1 MMDSRSHA
9 LLACLLVASSFF
21 AAQES
26 ARAAQDALAPSS
38 IRWISST
45 ESAPWKQM
53 TVEAAS
59 SSAQI
64 STAQTS
70 AALAIQ
76 LDDHTAYQTIDGF
89 GSCFNDLGWDALQ
102 ALDPPAREQAL
113 QSLFAPSGAN
123 FTLGRAPMG
132 ANDFALGWYSYD
144 ETPGDYALKNFS
156 IDHDRQT
163 LLPFIHAAMRYQPE
177 LAIWAVPWSPPTW
190 MKTNGA
196 YKGGEMKDD
205 PHVLASYALYFS
217 KYIQAYRSEG
227 IHLFAVM
234 PQNEPRYNNNVYP
247 QAVWSGALMNVFL
260 RDYLVPRLRQDKLSI
275 EVWQGTIVNENL
287 ADYILPVLD
296 DPKTNPSIAGVAFQY
311 DGQKA
316 FLATHQRYP
325 SKKLMQ
331 SETECY
337 NAENLWQQGLVTFS
351 KIIEDTSHFAGSY
364 FYWNT
369 VLKDDEPSTWGWRQ
383 NSLLTV
389 DRKTKQVRYNPAF
402 YSMKHFSANVLPGA
416 KRIAVSGGPFNE
428 IVAFANPDG
437 SQVLE
442 FENDSDQPV
451 DATLQSGG
459 RLYRLPVP
467 AKSMNTVTLSAQG
480 IQRR

>member
-1 MMDSRSHA
+1 MDTGFDRCLHRHSRRTLQPHA
-9 LLACLLVASSFF
+9 VV
-21 AAQES
+21 
-26 ARAAQDALAPSS
+26 P
-38 IRWISST
+38 
-45 ESAPWKQM
+45 
-53 TVEAAS
+53 
-59 SSAQI
+59 
-64 STAQTS
+64 
-70 AALAIQ
+70 
-76 LDDHTAYQTIDGF
+76 
-89 GSCFNDLGWDALQ
+89 
-102 ALDPPAREQAL
+102 
-113 QSLFAPSGAN
+113 
-123 FTLGRAPMG
+123 
-132 ANDFALGWYSYD
+132 
-144 ETPGDYALKNFS
+144 
-156 IDHDRQT
+156 
-163 LLPFIHAAMRYQPE
+163 LPE
-177 LAIWAVPWSPPTW
+177 
-190 MKTNGA
+190 
-196 YKGGEMKDD
+196 
-205 PHVLASYALYFS
+205 
-217 KYIQAYRSEG
+217 
-227 IHLFAVM
+227 
-234 PQNEPRYNNNVYP
+234 
-247 QAVWSGALMNVFL
+247 
-260 RDYLVPRLRQDKLSI
+260 
-275 EVWQGTIVNENL
+275 
-287 ADYILPVLD
+287 
-296 DPKTNPSIAGVAFQY
+296 Y

-325 SKKLMQ
+325 DKKLMQ

-428 IVAFANPDG
+428 IVAFANPDD